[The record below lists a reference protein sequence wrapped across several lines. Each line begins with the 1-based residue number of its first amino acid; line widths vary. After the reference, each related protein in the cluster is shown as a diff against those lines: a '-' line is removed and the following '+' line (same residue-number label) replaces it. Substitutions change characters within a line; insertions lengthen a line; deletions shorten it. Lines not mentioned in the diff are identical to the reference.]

1 MTATLSFDHSGCASP
16 WPLPLQPLL
25 PMSMLKLTEVDFAC
39 AVLAAVGWPVAE
51 KLNGPISAA
60 LGLDSLLVDGK
71 SPTLANGGLGSVSV
85 IYWLAALGLAVA
97 AETSYLDDQLGVRRV
112 SDYEPGM
119 LKFDPLGMDGK
130 GTRNA
135 EVWLG
140 RVAQL
145 AVVGYALEEFV
156 TKKPIALG
164 F

>member
-1 MTATLSFDHSGCASP
+1 
-16 WPLPLQPLL
+16 
-25 PMSMLKLTEVDFAC
+25 MSMLKPTEVDFAC